1 MAQKPTAEAGILY
14 VVPTPVGN
22 LDDMTVR
29 AVNVLKEVDVILA
42 EDTRTSGVLMKHF
55 GIETRMQSHH
65 KFNEHETAAGIA
77 QRLKG
82 GERIALVSDAGT
94 PAISDPGFMLV
105 RECRRVGVKVEC
117 LPGATAFVPALV
129 DSGLPCDK
137 FCFEGFLPQ
146 KKGRSTR
153 LAELSVE
160 PRTIV
165 FYESPLRL
173 VKTLTQLA
181 EAFGQDREASVSRE
195 ISKLHEETCRGTLS
209 ELCEHFSVNEP
220 RGEIV
225 IVVSGKKEEK
235 SAGKRDKYAHFKT
248 EKKTEFT
255 MKKMMILALAL
266 TGALVACNGNK
277 EQKDA
282 LADTTQPD
290 ISKVEGQRDS
300 LMNLIGDISQ
310 NLLEVNRMENILVSG
325 DFKDT
330 PDKRQ
335 EIIANINALRQ
346 ELDARKQA
354 LEELESK
361 LKSSNGYSAKLQKTI
376 ESQKQLIDEQS
387 QKIQQLEAALADAN
401 VKISDLNK
409 NVEDLNTQVST
420 VTEER
425 NAETQRADKVTD
437 ELNICYYVC
446 GSNKELKEHKI
457 LEKKFLGKTKTME
470 GDFDRS
476 YFTKADKRKL
486 TEVKT
491 YAKKAE
497 LKTSHPAGSY
507 SMETVGGTVVIK
519 IKDAKKFWEKSNF
532 LVIQTK

>member
-117 LPGATAFVPALV
+117 LPGATAFVPARV

-173 VKTLTQLA
+173 VKTLTQLV

-220 RGEIV
+220 LGEIV

-248 EKKTEFT
+248 EKKQRLQVRSWHATAT
-255 MKKMMILALAL
+255 KSKKTLLPTL
-266 TGALVACNGNK
+266 
-277 EQKDA
+277 
-282 LADTTQPD
+282 TQPD